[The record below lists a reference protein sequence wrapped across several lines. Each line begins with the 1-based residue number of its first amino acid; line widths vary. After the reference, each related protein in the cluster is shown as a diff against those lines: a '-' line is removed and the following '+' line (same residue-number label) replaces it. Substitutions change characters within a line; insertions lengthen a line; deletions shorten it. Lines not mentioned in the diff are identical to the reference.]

1 MLQFT
6 GVSLLKHINKL
17 INLAAL
23 TIDSF
28 SQLFFVLP
36 LLSLILRNGEV
47 HMLSLSHYIRG

>member
-36 LLSLILRNGEV
+36 LLSLILRNREA